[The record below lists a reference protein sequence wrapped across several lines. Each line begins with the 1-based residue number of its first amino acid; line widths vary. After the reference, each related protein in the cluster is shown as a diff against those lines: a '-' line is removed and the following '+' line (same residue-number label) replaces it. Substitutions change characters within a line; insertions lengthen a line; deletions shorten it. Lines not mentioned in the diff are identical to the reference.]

1 MKEWKWSALIAIGMW
16 SMVLLAAIWA
26 YGPLH
31 IVFHKPN
38 PILVKVAIAFL
49 IWMGAV
55 FALVMSL
62 RAITEAE

>member
-1 MKEWKWSALIAIGMW
+1 
-16 SMVLLAAIWA
+16 MVLLAAIWA